1 MKTEKNILIAFVLNL
16 VFSVLEFVG
25 GMVTGS
31 VSVLSDA
38 LHDLGDA
45 AGIGVAWL
53 LERKSRK
60 QPDERHTYG
69 YARYS
74 ALGGFL
80 TTLILLLGSAA
91 VIWRAVERI
100 LQPGQI
106 RYEGMIL
113 IAVVG
118 VLVNLVAALLT
129 RGGERL
135 NQRAVNLHM
144 LEDVL
149 GWLVVLVGA
158 VVMKFTHWRRIDPLM
173 SLGVAVFILF
183 HAVGNLR
190 QALDLF
196 LEKTPRGIRISGI
209 REQLLA
215 IDGVIDAHHIHVRSL
230 DGVRHCATAHI
241 VIRGDFARI
250 KEQVRARLR
259 EHGIAHVTLEPET
272 EGEVCRFR
280 ECRWEAPESAC
291 CHHHHH
297 SGK

>member
-118 VLVNLVAALLT
+118 VLVNLVAALFT
-129 RGGERL
+129 RGG
-135 NQRAVNLHM
+135 
-144 LEDVL
+144 
-149 GWLVVLVGA
+149 
-158 VVMKFTHWRRIDPLM
+158 
-173 SLGVAVFILF
+173 
-183 HAVGNLR
+183 
-190 QALDLF
+190 
-196 LEKTPRGIRISGI
+196 
-209 REQLLA
+209 
-215 IDGVIDAHHIHVRSL
+215 
-230 DGVRHCATAHI
+230 
-241 VIRGDFARI
+241 
-250 KEQVRARLR
+250 
-259 EHGIAHVTLEPET
+259 
-272 EGEVCRFR
+272 
-280 ECRWEAPESAC
+280 
-291 CHHHHH
+291 
-297 SGK
+297 